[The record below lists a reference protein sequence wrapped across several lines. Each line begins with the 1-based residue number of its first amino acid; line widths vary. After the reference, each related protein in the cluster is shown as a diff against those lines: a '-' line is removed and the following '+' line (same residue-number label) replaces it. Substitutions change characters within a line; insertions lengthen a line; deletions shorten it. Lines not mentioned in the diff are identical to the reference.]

1 MLRDETKTVAW
12 EGRQDITVL
21 PKYTEVK
28 AYAKL
33 LGITKEYRNIMG
45 NTKLVNS
52 LEVGMKAH
60 GLISFPMQLLWSL
73 RKAILKVTFMYH
85 TFLRL

>member
-1 MLRDETKTVAW
+1 
-12 EGRQDITVL
+12 
-21 PKYTEVK
+21 
-28 AYAKL
+28 
-33 LGITKEYRNIMG
+33 MG

-52 LEVGMKAH
+52 LGVGMKVR
-60 GLISFPMQLLWSL
+60 GWIVFL

>member
-1 MLRDETKTVAW
+1 
-12 EGRQDITVL
+12 
-21 PKYTEVK
+21 
-28 AYAKL
+28 
-33 LGITKEYRNIMG
+33 MG